1 MSTEIR
7 STTNYPEPTPFPE
20 GWYFVASRQDL
31 LKAKIIQKTWM
42 DENVIA
48 WCGENGRVCVAEA
61 YCPHL
66 GAYLGPDGGGSI
78 SDGRLVCPFHGFE
91 FDTIGQCVATP
102 YADPPRTAR
111 LRVFETRDIA
121 GLIYAWWGI
130 DGRASQW
137 ALPADATEQD
147 GWSDFEISTTRFP
160 GHPQDTTEN
169 SVDLGHLNY
178 VHGYNNVGC
187 AERLTVDGHLLTS
200 RFVFKS
206 VRRIAGIANLT
217 FDISADTTV
226 AGLGYSFMDI
236 REQSIGMHMRLWVL
250 ATPVDGTLIDLTL
263 VSPAPVPFRRR
274 DHAI

>member
-1 MSTEIR
+1 M
-7 STTNYPEPTPFPE
+7 
-20 GWYFVASRQDL
+20 
-31 LKAKIIQKTWM
+31 
-42 DENVIA
+42 
-48 WCGENGRVCVAEA
+48 
-61 YCPHL
+61 
-66 GAYLGPDGGGSI
+66 
-78 SDGRLVCPFHGFE
+78 
-91 FDTIGQCVATP
+91 
-102 YADPPRTAR
+102 AR

-121 GLIYAWWGI
+121 GLIFAWWGI
-130 DGRASQW
+130 DGRAPQW
-137 ALPADATEQD
+137 DLPADAPEQD

-178 VHGYNNVGC
+178 VHGYNNVGR

-200 RFVFKS
+200 RFAFKS

-217 FDISADTTV
+217 FDISADTIV
-226 AGLGYSFMDI
+226 AGLGYSFVDI